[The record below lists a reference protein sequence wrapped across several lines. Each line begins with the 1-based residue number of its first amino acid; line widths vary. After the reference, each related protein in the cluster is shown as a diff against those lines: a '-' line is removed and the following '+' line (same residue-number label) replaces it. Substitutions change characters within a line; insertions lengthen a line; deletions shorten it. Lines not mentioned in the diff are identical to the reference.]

1 MKKMMLAMVTLLAVT
16 TVVAAPKKSSAKR
29 SAKAAAAVMEED
41 APAIEGREGSVS
53 IPTPV
58 RIGSLACLPAPSLNG
73 ASSVAQVFKKPRKW
87 IVLEAKYETYAKW
100 QDQLTFTWHVLLDS
114 KTATENKGGEDIAP
128 YSYFTTQI
136 SYMNVPKG
144 FHVSSAVLHPSYL
157 ERFGEPKAVGVVV
170 TDKNGAVVGGDSWSE
185 IKNIDAGTKFW
196 DDTNIMEA
204 TAKDGSPMIERRSG
218 LVDRAKT
225 IWGLVNPNDYENTVL

>member
-1 MKKMMLAMVTLLAVT
+1 MKKMMLVMVTLLAAT
-16 TVVAAPKKSSAKR
+16 TVVAAPKKTGAKR
-29 SAKAAAAVMEED
+29 AVKAAPAAEAD
-41 APAIEGREGSVS
+41 APAIEGREGQVS
-53 IPTPV
+53 ISAPV
-58 RIGSLACLPAPSLNG
+58 RLGRQACFPAPSLQG
-73 ASSVAQVFKKPRKW
+73 QSSVGQVFKKPRNW
-87 IVLEAKYETYAKW
+87 IVLEAKYETFAKW

-114 KTATENKGGEDIAP
+114 KTATENKGGESIAP

-136 SYMNVPKG
+136 NYMNIPKG

-157 ERFGEPKAVGVVV
+157 ERFGEPKAVGVVI

-185 IKNIDAGTKFW
+185 VNGIKAGTLFW
-196 DDTNIMEA
+196 DDAKIMEA
-204 TAKDGSPMIERRSG
+204 TSGGEPMIERRSG

>member
-1 MKKMMLAMVTLLAVT
+1 MKKMMLMMVALLAAT
-16 TVVAAPKKSSAKR
+16 TVVAAPKKAGAKR
-29 SAKAAAAVMEED
+29 TAPKAAAAAEAD
-41 APAIEGREGSVS
+41 APAIEGREGQVS
-53 IPTPV
+53 ISAPV
-58 RIGSLACLPAPSLNG
+58 RLGRQTCFPAPSLQG
-73 ASSVAQVFKKPRKW
+73 QSSVGQVFKKPRSW

-114 KTATENKGGEDIAP
+114 KTATDNKGGTEDIAP

-136 SYMNVPKG
+136 NYMNVPKG

-185 IKNIDAGTKFW
+185 VSGIKGGTLFW
-196 DDTNIMEA
+196 DDPKIMEA
-204 TAKDGSPMIERRSG
+204 TKDGEPMIERRSG

>member
-1 MKKMMLAMVTLLAVT
+1 MKKMMFVMVAILAAT
-16 TVVAAPKKSSAKR
+16 TVVAAPTKKSGAKR
-29 SAKAAAAVMEED
+29 SAAKPAAAAETD
-41 APAIEGREGSVS
+41 APAIEGREGQVTIS
-53 IPTPV
+53 TPV
-58 RIGSLACLPAPSLNG
+58 RLGRQTCFQSPQVNG
-73 ASSVAQVFKKPRKW
+73 QSAVGQVFKKARSW

-136 SYMNVPKG
+136 NYMNIPRG
-144 FHVSSAVLHPSYL
+144 LHVSSAVLHPSYL
-157 ERFGEPKAVGVVV
+157 ERFGEPKAVGVVI

-185 IKNIDAGTKFW
+185 VNGIKSGTQFW
-196 DDTNIMEA
+196 DDTKIMEA
-204 TAKDGSPMIERRSG
+204 TKDGAPMIERRSG

-225 IWGLVNPNDYENTVL
+225 IWGIVNPNDYENTVL

>member
-1 MKKMMLAMVTLLAVT
+1 MKKMMFVMVAILAAS
-16 TVVAAPKKSSAKR
+16 TVVAATPKKTGAKR
-29 SAKAAAAVMEED
+29 AAKAAPVAAEAD
-41 APAIEGREGSVS
+41 APAIEGREGQVS
-53 IPTPV
+53 ISAPV
-58 RIGSLACLPAPSLNG
+58 RIGRQACFPAPSLQG
-73 ASSVAQVFKKPRKW
+73 QSSVGQVFKKPRNW
-87 IVLEAKYETYAKW
+87 IVLEAKYETFAKW

-136 SYMNVPKG
+136 SCMNVPKG

-157 ERFGEPKAVGVVV
+157 ERFGEPKAVGVVI

-185 IKNIDAGTKFW
+185 ISGIKSGTQFW
-196 DDTNIMEA
+196 DDQKIMEA
-204 TAKDGSPMIERRSG
+204 TKDDAPMIERRSG